1 MMEKRKSEINVK
13 ALSEFSS
20 ILESEVLNDVQMNA
34 LEAGSRCES
43 GCKQACHPGNQNKN
57 TGNGNGSANDIT
69 ISTGEGAENGKN

>member
-1 MMEKRKSEINVK
+1 MEKRKSEINVK

-43 GCKQACHPGNQNKN
+43 GCKQACHPNVVLNKL
-57 TGNGNGSANDIT
+57 
-69 ISTGEGAENGKN
+69 